1 MGKIGVV
8 LLAHGSRG
16 ENANDGLFEIAQAL
30 RNSGKCSIVE
40 VGFMQRNFPTIEE
53 AAKTCILQGAGTV
66 LLIPYFLHVGLHL
79 QQDLPEVVQIL
90 KVLHPEVHFAFG
102 KPFAHHP
109 RLLDIVV
116 DRMDEC
122 LASIDGSTPD
132 SEEKTGEEALRPPS
146 NRPLRSGYTTG
157 ACAAAAAKA
166 AAEVLLSQERVIQ
179 IEIPLPTGQR
189 VRLSVGRCEIRPDWV
204 RCSVVKDAGDD
215 PDVTDRAEI
224 CASVEW
230 KEEGGIAIE
239 GGEGVGIVTKPGLEL
254 PVGSA
259 AINPV
264 PRRMIR
270 EAVTEALGD
279 ALTER
284 GVKVVITVPAGEAYA
299 RRTLNHRL
307 GIVGGISIL
316 GTTGIV
322 VPFSS
327 AAYTASIS
335 QALAVAVATGC
346 QEVVLTT
353 GRRTERFA
361 QALLNLP
368 EEAFIQVGDFMDF
381 ALEDCARRGIQR
393 ATLCVMI
400 GKLSKLAAG
409 HLQTHVSNSLMEQSF
424 LAGIAAESG
433 ADPATVRE
441 ISEANTGRHFAEIA
455 RARGLTR
462 AFDLMCERAAGNC
475 RTYVGGKLAIQCLL
489 VDFDGAPMGRSSVGE

>member
-1 MGKIGVV
+1 MANLGVV

-16 ENANDGLFEIAQAL
+16 ENANDGLFEVAQAL
-30 RNSGKCSIVE
+30 RDSGKCRIVE

-53 AAKTCILQGAGTV
+53 AAKSCILQGADTV
-66 LLIPYFLHVGLHL
+66 LLVPYFLHVGLHL
-79 QQDLPEVVQIL
+79 QQDLPEVVDIL
-90 KVLHPEVHFAFG
+90 KVLHPSVRFAFG

-109 RLLDIVV
+109 KLLDIVV
-116 DRMDEC
+116 DRMEEC
-122 LASIDGSTPD
+122 LAGIDG
-132 SEEKTGEEALRPPS
+132 EAAALEEATEAETLQPPS
-146 NRPLRSGYTTG
+146 NRPLRTGYTTG

-166 AAEVLLSQERVIQ
+166 AAEVLLSQKRVIQ

-189 VRLSVGRCEIRPDWV
+189 ARLPVGRCEIHPDRV
-204 RCSVVKDAGDD
+204 RCSVIKDAGDD
-215 PDVTDRAEI
+215 PDVTDHAEI
-224 CASVEW
+224 CAEVRW
-230 KEEGGIAIE
+230 QEERGIAIE
-239 GGEGVGIVTKPGLEL
+239 GGEGVGTITKPGLEL

-264 PRRMIR
+264 PRQMIR

-284 GVKVVITVPAGEAYA
+284 GVRVVITVPAGEAYA

-335 QALAVAVATGC
+335 QALSVAMATGC
-346 QEVVLTT
+346 QQVVLTT

-361 QALLNLP
+361 QALLDLQ
-368 EEAFIQVGDFMDF
+368 EEAFVQVGDFMDF
-381 ALEDCARRGIQR
+381 ALEECVNRGVRR

-424 LAGIAAESG
+424 LAEIAAESG
-433 ADPATVRE
+433 ADADTVKE
-441 ISEANTGRHFAEIA
+441 IAEVNTGRHFAEIV

-462 AFDLMCERAAGNC
+462 TFDLMCRKAAENC
-475 RTYVGGKLAIQCLL
+475 GAHVGGRLAVECLL
-489 VDFDGAPMGRSSVGE
+489 VDFDGAPMGRGGSGE